1 MCSKKGNINKIK
13 VKLNKIPT
21 IIKGN
26 SHTDDRG
33 TILFNNQFTATEV
46 KRIYFI
52 ENKDTEFVR
61 AWQGH
66 KIEQRWFSAVQGSF
80 EIKLIEV
87 DHWEHLSKSSLIHT
101 FILKANQLDIL
112 HVPRGYISSIQA
124 LETDSKLLVM
134 ADYLIGEVQDE
145 YRFDADYFKI

>member
-1 MCSKKGNINKIK
+1 MKPSE
-13 VKLNKIPT
+13 
-21 IIKGN
+21 IKGKV
-26 SHTDDRG
+26 HTDFRG
-33 TILFNNQFTATEV
+33 SLYYNNDFDAKEV

-87 DHWEHLSKSSLIHT
+87 DDWENPSKDSFVHS
-101 FILKANQLDIL
+101 FVLKANQLDIL
-112 HVPRGYISSIQA
+112 HVPKGYISSIQA
-124 LETDSKLLVM
+124 LELNSKLMLM
-134 ADYLIGEVQDE
+134 ADYLLGEVKDE
-145 YRFDADYFKI
+145 FRFDADYFKI